1 MDLRQL
7 AALLAVADHG
17 SFSAAARALHTVQS
31 NVSTHVARL
40 ERELGVTLVDRANST
55 ITEEGAVVVER
66 ARRIRAE
73 LDALTSDVA
82 SMHDE
87 VIGAARIGVIG
98 TTARWLVPLLCDRL
112 SKDHPR
118 VRLVVVDATTSMLLP
133 QLARGEL
140 DLAVVNLPTNDPDV
154 LEEPLFDEDRIV
166 VAPLDHPLARYDT
179 LELVQLADHEL
190 LLAAVGTVFR
200 SELDADAAS
209 AGISLRAKAEVDGLR
224 LVASLAFQGFGA
236 AIVPASAA
244 PDWLEPVGRWKR
256 IPVRGLTR
264 RSVGLVRR
272 RRGLPSAAAR
282 AVQDVMRT
290 VVRDQAHQQAGVY
303 AAAERPRDDTL
314 RDDHARREPER
325 RREPLASDDDA

>member
-40 ERELGVTLVDRANST
+40 ERELGVTLVDRANSSV
-55 ITEEGAVVVER
+55 TEEGRVVVDR
-66 ARRIRAE
+66 ARRIRSE
-73 LDALTSDVA
+73 LDALNSDVA

-87 VIGAARIGVIG
+87 VTGSARVGVIG
-98 TTARWLVPLLCDRL
+98 TTARWLVPILFDSL
-112 SKDHPR
+112 SKAHPR

-140 DLAVVNLPTNDPDV
+140 DLAVVNLPSDDPDV
-154 LEEPLFDEDRIV
+154 IEEPLFEEDRIV
-166 VAPLDHPLARYDT
+166 VAPRDHPLARYD
-179 LELVQLADHEL
+179 ELRLPDLADHEL

-200 SELDADAAS
+200 SELDAEAAV
-209 AGISLRAKAEVDGLR
+209 AGVPLRAKAEVDGLR

-236 AIVPASAA
+236 AVLPASAA
-244 PDWLEPVGRWKR
+244 PDWLHTTGKWKR
-256 IPVRGLTR
+256 IPLVGLRR

-282 AVQDVMRT
+282 AVQEQLALVVEEQGPLQSGIHPSPTLEGRRT
-290 VVRDQAHQQAGVY
+290 
-303 AAAERPRDDTL
+303 P
-314 RDDHARREPER
+314 
-325 RREPLASDDDA
+325 

>member
-7 AALLAVADHG
+7 SALLAVADHG
-17 SFSAAARALHTVQS
+17 TFSAAARALHTVQS

-40 ERELGVTLVDRANST
+40 ERELGVVLVDRANST
-55 ITEEGAVVVER
+55 ITDEGRVVVDR

-73 LDALTSDVA
+73 LEALTSDVA

-87 VIGAARIGVIG
+87 ISGSARVGVIG
-98 TTARWLVPLLCDRL
+98 TTARWLVPILFDRL
-112 SKDHPR
+112 SKAHPH

-133 QLARGEL
+133 QLGRGEI
-140 DLAVVNLPTNDPDV
+140 DLAVVNLPTDDPDV
-154 LEEPLFDEDRIV
+154 LEQPLFDEDRVV
-166 VAPLDHPLARYDT
+166 VAPADHPLADHSMLT
-179 LELVQLADHEL
+179 LPEVADHEL

-200 SELDADAAS
+200 SELDAAAAA
-209 AGISLRAKAEVDGLR
+209 AGVTLKPKAEVDGLR

-244 PDWLEPVGRWKR
+244 PDWLLSAGRWKR
-256 IPVRGLTR
+256 IPITGMTP

-282 AVQDVMRT
+282 AVDAVIREA
-290 VVRDQAHQQAGVY
+290 VRAESSQQIGIH
-303 AAAERPRDDTL
+303 PTL
-314 RDDHARREPER
+314 A
-325 RREPLASDDDA
+325 DA

>member
-7 AALLAVADHG
+7 SALLAVADHG

-31 NVSTHVARL
+31 NISTHVARL
-40 ERELGVTLVDRANST
+40 ERELGVVLVDRSNST
-55 ITEEGAVVVER
+55 VTEEGRVVVDR

-73 LDALTSDVA
+73 LDALGSDVA

-87 VIGAARIGVIG
+87 VTGSARVGVIG
-98 TTARWLVPLLCDRL
+98 TTARWLVPILFDRL

-140 DLAVVNLPTNDPDV
+140 DLAVVNLPTDDPDV
-154 LEEPLFDEDRIV
+154 IESPLFEEDRVV
-166 VAPLDHPLARYDT
+166 VAPLDHPLSRYDRLT
-179 LELVQLADHEL
+179 LAELADHEL

-200 SELDADAAS
+200 SELDAGAHAA
-209 AGISLRAKAEVDGLR
+209 GVTLKAKAEVDGLR

-244 PDWLEPVGRWKR
+244 PDSLSRTGKWKR
-256 IPVRGLTR
+256 IPITGLTR

-282 AVQDVMRT
+282 AVHDALRD
-290 VVRDQAHQQAGVY
+290 VVREESRHQVGLYPSPDLDGAP
-303 AAAERPRDDTL
+303 AT
-314 RDDHARREPER
+314 
-325 RREPLASDDDA
+325 

>member
-17 SFSAAARALHTVQS
+17 TFSAAARSLQTVQS

-40 ERELGVTLVDRANST
+40 ERELGVILVDRANGT
-55 ITEEGAVVVER
+55 LTEEGRVVAAR

-73 LDALTSDVA
+73 LEALSSDVA

-87 VIGAARIGVIG
+87 ISGSARVGVIG
-98 TTARWLVPLLCDRL
+98 TTARWLVPILFDRL
-112 SKDHPR
+112 SKEHPA

-133 QLARGEL
+133 QLGRGEI
-140 DLAVVNLPTNDPDV
+140 DLAVVNLPTDDPDV
-154 LEEPLFDEDRIV
+154 TEQPLFDEDRVV
-166 VAPLDHPLARYDT
+166 VAPNDHPLARFD
-179 LELVQLADHEL
+179 ELSLAELSNHEL

-200 SELDADAAS
+200 TELDAAAEA
-209 AGISLRAKAEVDGLR
+209 AGVTLRPKAEVDGLR

-244 PDWLEPVGRWKR
+244 PDWLLSTGQWKR
-256 IPVRGLTR
+256 IPVVGMPR

-272 RRGLPSAAAR
+272 RRGLLSAAAR
-282 AVQDVMRT
+282 AVHEVI
-290 VVRDQAHQQAGVY
+290 VEAVRID
-303 AAAERPRDDTL
+303 
-314 RDDHARREPER
+314 
-325 RREPLASDDDA
+325 ASSQLGIHPASQPS

>member
-7 AALLAVADHG
+7 SALLAVADHG
-17 SFSAAARALHTVQS
+17 TFSAAARALHTVQS

-55 ITEEGAVVVER
+55 ITEEGRVVVDR

-73 LDALTSDVA
+73 LEALSSDVA

-87 VIGAARIGVIG
+87 ITGSARVGVIG
-98 TTARWLVPLLCDRL
+98 TTARWLVPILFDRL
-112 SKDHPR
+112 SKEHPN

-133 QLARGEL
+133 QLGRGEI
-140 DLAVVNLPTNDPDV
+140 DLAVVNLPTEDPDV
-154 LEEPLFDEDRIV
+154 LEEPLFDEDRV
-166 VAPLDHPLARYDT
+166 VIAPNDHPLAAHTSLT
-179 LELVQLADHEL
+179 LPVVAEHEL

-200 SELDADAAS
+200 AELDSAAAA
-209 AGISLRAKAEVDGLR
+209 AGVTLRPKAEVDGLR
-224 LVASLAFQGFGA
+224 LVASLAFQGFGV

-244 PDWLEPVGRWKR
+244 PDWLLSAGRWTR
-256 IPVRGLTR
+256 IPIVGMPM

-282 AVQDVMRT
+282 AVHT
-290 VVRDQAHQQAGVY
+290 VIRDAVRAESAQQIGIHPTLD
-303 AAAERPRDDTL
+303 AA
-314 RDDHARREPER
+314 
-325 RREPLASDDDA
+325 